1 MSAVRSGDRV
11 GLRVTVEGAKPL
23 SAGVWLAKL
32 SPGSASVFGEPAARV
47 GDWTVVVLEG
57 TPDYEKGGG
66 SLAFDPGRARLL
78 NVGATERLLVL
89 AGATESHALK
99 SGGHEAPRSARP
111 AASRG
116 GDREFLHALPEDLR
130 ELGEMLLSEVRH
142 HFQGELRYYP
152 DSRRFVETPDNFW
165 TVTIRTRVHSLDIT
179 VRGAPGTFGPSSRIE
194 IKNDRTGYSR
204 FKLTSTHQ
212 IEEALRVIRRASMT
226 GRRGAV

>member
-1 MSAVRSGDRV
+1 M
-11 GLRVTVEGAKPL
+11 GLKVTVEGAKAL
-23 SAGVWLAKL
+23 TEGLWLAKL
-32 SPGSASVFGEPAARV
+32 SPGSTAVFGDPAARV
-47 GDWTVVVLEG
+47 GDWTVVVVEG
-57 TPDYEKGGG
+57 LPDFEKGGG
-66 SLAFDPGRARLL
+66 SLAFDPARARLL

-89 AGATESHALK
+89 GGATEARAVESSRPAAAK
-99 SGGHEAPRSARP
+99 SARP
-111 AASRG
+111 APTRG
-116 GDREFLHALPEDLR
+116 GDREFLDALPEDLR
-130 ELGEMLLSEVRH
+130 ELGELLLSEVRH

-165 TVTIRTRVHSLDIT
+165 TVTVRTRVHSLDIT

-204 FKLTSTHQ
+204 FKLTRTDQ